1 MQKCVDSLLR
11 AFLQEALE
19 VKGVFNLKHAVPTQ
33 CKTIIRSP
41 DDLEKFPITDENDK
55 AAVFE
60 LLATRLHH
68 NYGRVLDNEI
78 RVFTL
83 NPSVCIPA
91 HYLFAYTLTDKAS
104 AAITKTT
111 VKLHDINRVNE
122 DLRQPAAPD
131 STRALWQLA
140 MLPN

>member
-1 MQKCVDSLLR
+1 VQKCVEGLLR

-60 LLATRLHH
+60 LLATNLHH
-68 NYGRVLDNEI
+68 NYGRVLENDI

-83 NPSVCIPA
+83 YPSVCIPA
-91 HYLFAYTLTDKAS
+91 QYLFAYTLTDNAS
-104 AAITKTT
+104 AAMIKTT

-131 STRALWQLA
+131 STKALWQLA

>member
-78 RVFTL
+78 KVFTL

-91 HYLFAYTLTDKAS
+91 HYLFAYRLTDIPGEAV
-104 AAITKTT
+104 TKTT

>member
-1 MQKCVDSLLR
+1 VQKCVDSLLR

-78 RVFTL
+78 KVFTL

-91 HYLFAYTLTDKAS
+91 HYLFA
-104 AAITKTT
+104 
-111 VKLHDINRVNE
+111 LHANG
-122 DLRQPAAPD
+122 
-131 STRALWQLA
+131 
-140 MLPN
+140 